1 MKDLSLEF
9 GLLIAYA
16 IPGAFGLLGIAAYIS
31 DLNFILVQE
40 KESIRLPFAL
50 LISGLSITLGMF
62 ISVLRALTI
71 DATFQIDFPFFRNIG
86 RHWRRVN
93 RVDVDYSVVNNN
105 ELLSAL
111 QDARLNEK
119 RPYQFYGN
127 MLISIIL
134 FELPRF
140 TSNATSIFEKTLV
153 MLVIIA
159 FYFAS
164 RKSHYRYA
172 LAIQA
177 LNRKTK

>member
-1 MKDLSLEF
+1 MKDISLEF

-16 IPGAFGLLGIAAYIS
+16 IPGAFALLGISVFIP
-31 DLNFILVQE
+31 DLNSIL
-40 KESIRLPFAL
+40 LPDKKSTELLFAL
-50 LISGLSITLGMF
+50 LITGLSVTLGMF
-62 ISVLRALTI
+62 ISVLRALAI
-71 DATFQIDFPFFRNIG
+71 DTTFQIAFSFFRFIG
-86 RHWRRVN
+86 PHWEGLN
-93 RVDVDYSVVNNN
+93 RVDVDYNVVKNI
-105 ELLSAL
+105 ELLTAL
-111 QDARLNEK
+111 QDVRLNEK

-140 TSNATSIFEKTLV
+140 TQVATSSFEKI
-153 MLVIIA
+153 LVILILIA

-164 RKSHYRYA
+164 RKSHYRYT

>member
-1 MKDLSLEF
+1 MKDLTLEF

-16 IPGAFGLLGIAAYIS
+16 IPGVFGLLGVAAYIS

-40 KESIRLPFAL
+40 KESIKLPFAL

-62 ISVLRALTI
+62 ISVLRALSI
-71 DATFQIDFPFFRNIG
+71 DTTFQIGFSYLQYIG
-86 RHWRRVN
+86 PHWGGIN
-93 RVDVDYSVVNNN
+93 RIDVDYNVVKNND
-105 ELLSAL
+105 LLCAL

-140 TSNATSIFEKTLV
+140 TSSATSNFEKILV
-153 MLVIIA
+153 ILVIIA